1 MARGNPASPNP
12 FERNEYGSGNPD
24 RDNFRAL
31 AGNSRRAKK
40 SRFCDLMTMLIASPH
55 SSLASASADRG
66 PPLRAAAT
74 SDSALLRHAR
84 SPAPRYTSYPPA
96 NRFSE
101 DLAALDLPR
110 ALADDN
116 TASPG
121 AAASPLSLYLHLPF
135 CAQRCWYCGCH
146 TVITRRTA
154 VVTEYLD
161 DLTREL
167 TLLRRHLDP
176 SRPVTQLHLGGG
188 TPTFFPPEQLMRLTE
203 LLHRNLRFAPDAEIS
218 VEIDPRHLT
227 TGHVDALSALGARR
241 ASLGIQDT
249 DPEVQAAIHRIQPH
263 SLNHDAVDALRAAGF
278 YSINVDLIHGL
289 PRQTPATFERT
300 LDDVLT
306 LRPDRFSVFA
316 YAHVPWLKPAQRIL
330 ETQHGL
336 PSPDERLAMANLA
349 RERLTS
355 AGLVDIGLDHFARPT
370 DELARALADGTL
382 HRNFQGYTTRGG
394 ASLYGL
400 GISSIS
406 ATSDAYYQNHKDLF
420 SYRTALLEGRL
431 PVERG
436 HRLSAEDKRRRRLI
450 MDIMCRRRLDFE
462 KLDFALGLD
471 VRATY
476 AAEIASL
483 ADLAEEGFV
492 ELNDSSLRVTPA
504 GLPLL
509 RVIAARFDP
518 ALATSAT
525 RHSAA
530 V

>member
-1 MARGNPASPNP
+1 MPMVSPRKSSSPFNASL
-12 FERNEYGSGNPD
+12 RTSV
-24 RDNFRAL
+24 RA
-31 AGNSRRAKK
+31 
-40 SRFCDLMTMLIASPH
+40 
-55 SSLASASADRG
+55 
-66 PPLRAAAT
+66 
-74 SDSALLRHAR
+74 SDAALLRHAR
-84 SPAPRYTSYPPA
+84 SLAPRYTSYPPA
-96 NRFSE
+96 NRFTES
-101 DLAALDLPR
+101 LAALDLPR
-110 ALADDN
+110 ALAEDN
-116 TASPG
+116 FARPG
-121 AAASPLSLYLHLPF
+121 VAPKPLSLYLHLPF

-154 VVTEYLD
+154 AASEYLD
-161 DLTREL
+161 DLAREL

-188 TPTFFPPEQLMRLTE
+188 TPTFFPPDQLIRLAE
-203 LLHRNLRFAPDAEIS
+203 LLHRHFRFAPDAEIS

-227 TGHVDALSALGARR
+227 PGHVDALRALGARR
-241 ASLGIQDT
+241 ASLGVQDT
-249 DPEVQAAIHRIQPH
+249 DPAVQSAIHRIQPH
-263 SLNHDAVDALRAAGF
+263 SLNHEAVDALRSAGF

-289 PRQTPATFERT
+289 PRQTTATFART
-300 LDDVLT
+300 LDDVLA
-306 LRPDRFSVFA
+306 LSPDRFSVFS

-330 ETQHGL
+330 EKQHGL
-336 PSPDERLAMANLA
+336 PSAGERLAMAHLA
-349 RERLTS
+349 RERLTA
-355 AGLVDIGLDHFARPT
+355 AGFIDIGLDHYARPT
-370 DELARALADGTL
+370 DELARALVDGTL

-406 ATSDAYYQNHKDLF
+406 ATPDAYFQNHKDLI
-420 SYRTALLEGRL
+420 SYRAALADGRL

-436 HRLSAEDKRRRRLI
+436 HRLSIEDKRRRRLI

-462 KLDFALGLD
+462 QLDFALGLD

-476 AAEIASL
+476 ANEIASF
-483 ADLAEEGFV
+483 ADLAADGFV
-492 ELNDSSLRVTPA
+492 ELNDQTLRVTPA

-518 ALATSAT
+518 ALAATTT

>member
-1 MARGNPASPNP
+1 
-12 FERNEYGSGNPD
+12 
-24 RDNFRAL
+24 
-31 AGNSRRAKK
+31 
-40 SRFCDLMTMLIASPH
+40 MLKASPH
-55 SSLASASADRG
+55 SLLTAPFIDLGTSLRTA
-66 PPLRAAAT
+66 PT

-84 SPAPRYTSYPPA
+84 SSAPRYTSYPPA
-96 NRFSE
+96 NRFTD
-101 DLAALDLPR
+101 DLATLDLPR
-110 ALADDN
+110 ALSDDN
-116 TASPG
+116 AASPG
-121 AAASPLSLYLHLPF
+121 AAASALSLYLHLPF

-146 TVITRRTA
+146 TVITQRTA
-154 VVTEYLD
+154 AAADYLD
-161 DLTREL
+161 DLAREL
-167 TLLRRHLDP
+167 TLLCRHLDP

-203 LLHRNLRFAPDAEIS
+203 LLHRHFRFAPDAEIS

-227 TGHVDALSALGARR
+227 SGHVDALRTLGARR

-249 DPEVQAAIHRIQPH
+249 DASVQAAIHRIQPH
-263 SLNHDAVDALRAAGF
+263 SLNHEAVDALRSAGF

-289 PRQTPATFERT
+289 PRQTTTTFKRT
-300 LDDVLT
+300 LDDVLR

-330 ETQHGL
+330 ETRHGL
-336 PSPDERLAMANLA
+336 PSPEARLAMANLA

-355 AGLVDIGLDHFARPT
+355 AGLVDIGLDHYARPS

-382 HRNFQGYTTRGG
+382 HRNFQGYTTRSR

-406 ATSDAYYQNHKDLF
+406 ATPDAYFQNHKDLL
-420 SYRTALLEGRL
+420 SYRTALSEGRL

-450 MDIMCRRRLDFE
+450 MDIMCRRRLDFK

-471 VRATY
+471 VRTAY

-483 ADLAEEGFV
+483 ADLAREGFV
-492 ELNDSSLRVTPA
+492 ELTDHSLRVTAA

-509 RVIAARFDP
+509 RIIAARFDP
-518 ALATSAT
+518 SLAASAT

>member
-1 MARGNPASPNP
+1 MVSPLFRFRPAADLRPGAEPAFVS
-12 FERNEYGSGNPD
+12 NE
-24 RDNFRAL
+24 
-31 AGNSRRAKK
+31 
-40 SRFCDLMTMLIASPH
+40 T
-55 SSLASASADRG
+55 
-66 PPLRAAAT
+66 
-74 SDSALLRHAR
+74 LLRYAR

-96 NRFSE
+96 NRFTD

-110 ALADDN
+110 ALAEDN
-116 TASPG
+116 AIRPGSPPT
-121 AAASPLSLYLHLPF
+121 PLSLYLHLPF

-154 VVTEYLD
+154 AAGEYLD
-161 DLTREL
+161 DLAREL
-167 TLLRRHLDP
+167 AILHRHLDP

-188 TPTFFPPEQLMRLTE
+188 TPTFFPPEQLLRLAE
-203 LLHRNLRFAPDAEIS
+203 LLHRHFRFAPDAEIS

-227 TGHVDALSALGARR
+227 PGHVDALRALGARR

-249 DPEVQAAIHRIQPH
+249 DPDVQAAIHRIQPH
-263 SLNHDAVDALRAAGF
+263 SLNHEAVDALRSAGF

-289 PRQTPATFERT
+289 PRQTTATFART
-300 LDDVLT
+300 LEDVLS

-330 ETQHGL
+330 ENQHGL
-336 PSPDERLAMANLA
+336 PSPDERLDMANLA
-349 RERLTS
+349 RERLTA
-355 AGLVDIGLDHFARPT
+355 AGLIDIGLDHYARPG
-370 DELARALADGTL
+370 DELAQALADGTL

-406 ATSDAYYQNHKDLF
+406 ATPDAYYQNNKDLF
-420 SYRTALLEGRL
+420 SYRAALAAGRL

-436 HRLSAEDKRRRRLI
+436 HRLSDEDKRRRRLI
-450 MDIMCRRRLDFE
+450 MDIMCRRRLDFDA
-462 KLDFALGLD
+462 LDAALGLD

-476 AAEIASL
+476 SKEIASFRDL
-483 ADLAEEGFV
+483 ADEGIV
-492 ELNDSSLRVTPA
+492 ELNDQALRVTAA

-509 RVIAARFDP
+509 RIIAARFDP
-518 ALATSAT
+518 SLAATAT

>member
-1 MARGNPASPNP
+1 MLKAPPR
-12 FERNEYGSGNPD
+12 
-24 RDNFRAL
+24 
-31 AGNSRRAKK
+31 
-40 SRFCDLMTMLIASPH
+40 SRFVS
-55 SSLASASADRG
+55 
-66 PPLRAAAT
+66 T
-74 SDSALLRHAR
+74 SDTALLRHAR

-96 NRFSE
+96 NRFTD
-101 DLAALDLPR
+101 DLADVDLPR
-110 ALADDN
+110 ALAEDN
-116 TASPG
+116 SPSPG
-121 AAASPLSLYLHLPF
+121 TAATPLSLYLHLPF

-146 TVITRRTA
+146 TVITRRTSVA
-154 VVTEYLD
+154 AEYLD
-161 DLTREL
+161 DLAREL
-167 TLLRRHLDP
+167 ALLRRHLDP

-188 TPTFFPPEQLMRLTE
+188 TPTFFPPDQLMRLTE
-203 LLHRNLRFAPDAEIS
+203 LLHRHFRFEPEAEIS

-227 TGHVDALSALGARR
+227 PGHLDALRALGARR
-241 ASLGIQDT
+241 ASLGVQDT
-249 DPEVQAAIHRIQPH
+249 DPAVQAAIHRIQPH
-263 SLNHDAVDALRAAGF
+263 SLNHEAVQALRSAGF

-289 PRQTPATFERT
+289 PRQTTATFERT
-300 LDDVLT
+300 IEDVLD

-330 ETQHGL
+330 EGQHGL
-336 PSPDERLAMANLA
+336 PSPAERLAMANLA

-355 AGLVDIGLDHFARPT
+355 AGLIDIGLDHYARPS

-406 ATSDAYYQNHKDLF
+406 ATPDAYYQNYKDLF
-420 SYRTALLEGRL
+420 SYRNALADGRL

-450 MDIMCRRRLDFE
+450 MDIMCRRRLDFDQ
-462 KLDFALGLD
+462 LDFALGLD
-471 VRATY
+471 TRATY
-476 AAEIASL
+476 AAEIASF
-483 ADLAEEGFV
+483 ADLADEGFV
-492 ELNDSSLRVTPA
+492 ELNDHGLRVTEA

-518 ALATSAT
+518 ALATTAT